1 MPGSEDMPVLSGLP
15 DDYRQPK
22 QAVDHEIQPILQLN
36 VGSRVDILPFLDQTR
51 EYL

>member
-22 QAVDHEIQPILQLN
+22 PAVDHEIQPIPQLN
-36 VGSRVDILPFLDQTR
+36 VGIRGRVVGATNCSLLAD
-51 EYL
+51 